1 MESYNAY
8 TSSEWLFQTNEQ
20 TAFTL
25 HIQLVLYS
33 NYCEV
38 IIIIGFDLNMFNKAV
53 TNIEQSCTTSVFY
66 NKLQLPGSERSE
78 EVCVC
83 KPLLFNMFDSQPNSR
98 QT

>member
-1 MESYNAY
+1 MESYNAF
-8 TSSEWLFQTNEQ
+8 TSSEWLFQTIEQ

-38 IIIIGFDLNMFNKAV
+38 IINIVFYLKMFNKAG

-66 NKLQLPGSERSE
+66 NKL
-78 EVCVC
+78 
-83 KPLLFNMFDSQPNSR
+83 
-98 QT
+98 